1 MLETLAMTALSGGL
15 SFMSGIGS
23 QQASAKQGR
32 LQQMEDARAFIANTQ
47 RQEELNAARAALGE
61 RLLKEEEKT
70 VTTTAD
76 NSWQNTAQWSDVD
89 ITGFMAAG
97 EKAGFNPVTW
107 LNSGALSLF
116 ARSNALTTNGGD
128 VTQTQ
133 TRTGHNAADA
143 YKIMMPDMVMEQAS
157 QIPKPVSTMEVLG
170 NAGNAALS
178 TYKDLY
184 KLDKSQQFQTSLLD
198 RQLAAMA
205 QARGGGGIVP
215 GTGGLISYGPSASAG
230 GVTGGGGTL
239 SNKGVSAN
247 PYPASWERGKV
258 EVTNPSGK
266 WKVDKTVS
274 DAETAETRY
283 GDLMQEVFGISN
295 ILQDGV
301 TTLTGKNLRDWGRAA
316 GMNIG
321 DYKSIKDWYNSSV
334 KAPLTITVRPKAN

>member
-1 MLETLAMTALSGGL
+1 MLPALAMTGLSAGL
-15 SFMSGIGS
+15 SFLSGIGA
-23 QQASAKQGR
+23 QQATAKQGR
-32 LQQMEDARAFIANTQ
+32 LQRMEDARAFIANTQ

-61 RLLKEEEKT
+61 RLLKEEERT
-70 VTTTAD
+70 VTTD

-89 ITGFMAAG
+89 VAGFMAAG

-128 VTQTQ
+128 VTQV
-133 TRTGHNAADA
+133 RTGHNAADA
-143 YKIMMPDMVMEQAS
+143 YKIMMPDMVMESAS
-157 QIPKPVSTMEVLG
+157 QIPRPVSTMEVLG
-170 NAGNAALS
+170 NAGQAGLS
-178 TYKDLY
+178 TFKDLY
-184 KLDKSQQFQTSLLD
+184 KQDQSQQFQTSLLD

-205 QARGGGGIVP
+205 QRAGGGGIVP
-215 GTGGLISYGPSASAG
+215 GSGGLYSYGPTASAG
-230 GVTGGGGTL
+230 GRTGGGGML
-239 SNKGVSAN
+239 SSGGGKGVTAN

-295 ILQDGV
+295 ILQDGI
-301 TTLTGKNLRDWGRAA
+301 TTVTGKSLRDWGRHY

-321 DYKSIKDWYNSSV
+321 DYKSISDWYNSSV